1 MNLEATY
8 EVLILQTIS
17 VSFIF
22 SICFIFIKVP
32 QKESLR
38 NYRISRKIM
47 ALAFLLIGI
56 SNIVEFVSNTNQPD
70 FYFSSLVTVFLAA
83 FQATFFTFTLLAL
96 INLRLVSIWKLIRE
110 LIPVVILT
118 IAAFISYYSHFER
131 LFKPVFYIFSFYY
144 LTMIIRYSVSFF
156 RSYRLYVRKLDNY
169 FSIQTANKLRWVKTV
184 YFAMLL
190 IGCISIIP
198 IYTNELFAVLFNV
211 LYILFFIYFGIR
223 FINYVY
229 IFQEIET
236 AITHIEK
243 KELKVEKNLSSF
255 NQLDHAISEWE
266 FKKGFT
272 EPNINIEQVAA
283 QVKTNRTYLSNYINT
298 NKMMTFNDWINQL
311 RIEEAKNLML
321 DNPNLPVSQIGVM
334 VGLPD
339 KSNFGRQF
347 SKMTGISPLAW
358 RSKQFDK

>member
-1 MNLEATY
+1 MNLETIY
-8 EVLILQTIS
+8 EVLIMQTIS
-17 VSFIF
+17 VSIIF
-22 SICFIFIKVP
+22 SICFVYIKVP

-38 NYRISRKIM
+38 NYRTSRKIM
-47 ALAFLLIGI
+47 ALGFLMIGV
-56 SNIVEFVSNTNQPD
+56 SNIMEYVSNVNQPD

-83 FQATFFTFTLLAL
+83 FLAIFSTFTLLSL
-96 INLRLVSIWKLIRE
+96 IDLTFVSVWKLVWE
-110 LIPVVILT
+110 TIPVIILT
-118 IAAFISYYSHFER
+118 ISALVIYYSELEY
-131 LFKPVFYIFSFYY
+131 LFKPIYYIFSLFY
-144 LTMIIRYSVSFF
+144 LSLVIRFSISFF
-156 RSYRLYVRKLDNY
+156 KAYRLYVQKMDNF
-169 FSIQTANKLRWVKTV
+169 FSIQTAHKLRWVKTA
-184 YFAMLL
+184 YYLMLL

-198 IYTNELFAVLFNV
+198 IYMNELFAVLFNL
-211 LYILFFIYFGIR
+211 LYIVFFIYFGIR

-236 AITHIEK
+236 AITPIEK

-255 NQLDHAISEWE
+255 NQLELAIAEWE
-266 FKKGFT
+266 LKKGFT

-298 NKMMTFNDWINQL
+298 NRMMTFNEWTNHL

-321 DNPNLPVSQIGVM
+321 ANPNLPVSQIGVM

-347 SKMTGISPLAW
+347 SKMTGVSPLAW